1 MVGYSKRIPNFEV
14 PFLSS
19 ALLLSISGMLGYVSF
34 SGRT

>member
-1 MVGYSKRIPNFEV
+1 MIGYSKRIPNFEV

-19 ALLLSISGMLGYVSF
+19 ALLLSIAGMSGYVPF